1 MALRLLVKK
10 LRGKGHSPASRTSE
24 SCSDS
29 TTHPVS
35 DVHHRKCCAVK
46 DRRQRKTNSC
56 LLKNSVQK
64 DMLVFSVS
72 GPPIISW
79 RMLYCCSPSTTWFCI
94 TSHELC
100 LQAILRLSALFLF
113 SASLLRRSAP
123 QCQLLW
129 HSAALQAIKRAKS
142 LIAYSAQPNDIFLI
156 KFQSK
161 MCFRQSCRQR
171 NK

>member
-10 LRGKGHSPASRTSE
+10 LRGKGHSPTSRTSG

-35 DVHHRKCCAVK
+35 DVHHRKCCGSEGPQTKKNEFLSVEELSPKGHAGLFCERASNHILAHAV
-46 DRRQRKTNSC
+46 
-56 LLKNSVQK
+56 LLQSA
-64 DMLVFSVS
+64 
-72 GPPIISW
+72 
-79 RMLYCCSPSTTWFCI
+79 TWFCI

-129 HSAALQAIKRAKS
+129 HSAALRAIKRAKS

-156 KFQSK
+156 KFQNK